1 MSLGPFFRS
10 PCLPFIVSP
19 SSPHCSIS
27 QLPPVALFI
36 VIPFGLVA
44 ALALSCH
51 FAVVSV
57 PTLQAVARS
66 GGSGS
71 WGGGCVRHCHGL
83 EAAMS
88 V

>member
-1 MSLGPFFRS
+1 MSLGPFVRL
-10 PCLPFIVSP
+10 PHLPFIVSP

-36 VIPFGLVA
+36 VVLFGLVV
-44 ALALSCH
+44 ALALSHC
-51 FAVVSV
+51 FAVVPI

-71 WGGGCVRHCHGL
+71 WGGGCVGRGHGL
-83 EAAMS
+83 EAAALL
-88 V
+88 